1 MNDPVELYSN
11 ILRMQ
16 ETEKNSPRTKQK
28 NNYLHKN
35 TIKPRTRERKKE
47 KEQEEKAVSA
57 IPAGLKCETRH
68 NC

>member
-1 MNDPVELYSN
+1 
-11 ILRMQ
+11 LRMQ

-47 KEQEEKAVSA
+47 KEQEEKECYSKDSV
-57 IPAGLKCETRH
+57 LLRMCEKTS
-68 NC
+68 